1 MSTSASMPAHPSSP
15 QGRAPLSRRN
25 FIAAAVATAAA
36 GSVLGLPGQ
45 ASAAPSRASATGSAR
60 VTWSSESTANGYA
73 PKSGT
78 WYADPAVGLASVAYK
93 LSRQDDIAVTASG
106 RDFGTVINIDP
117 AKAYQKMVGIG
128 SSMEDSTIHNLSLMS
143 RRTRTKAL
151 EALFHPTRGAGFDL
165 TRICFGS
172 SDFYHSPDFY
182 TYCDGPADPALSRF
196 SIQKDIDNHIIS
208 TLKEALRINP
218 DLFICGTAWSAPAWM
233 KDNNSLI
240 DGHLL
245 DEYIPTLAVYYR
257 KTVQAYAKQGITIHA
272 VSPQNEPGWPAGI
285 YPSMLV
291 SAEQSKKL
299 INAMRKEFDAH
310 GIKTQIWA
318 WDWNFGDVGSY
329 LTDSLGTQESGYT
342 DTYKNVD
349 GIAWHDYS
357 GDPSAMSLAK
367 TDYPDLDMVLT
378 ERMLWG
384 TNGADRIARYLRSWS
399 TGYISWVTMLDQ
411 NRDSQQ
417 LGRPDPTPLIQ
428 DPERRNTYW
437 MLPEYYLFAQ
447 FSKFVQ
453 RGAKRVWSDYGST
466 DTVTTVAFRNPDGAI
481 ATVVINGTSEG
492 QEFTLRSGKQQLIDA
507 LPPKTVGTYVWT
519 PSSTSAT
526 PVDAY
531 GRIQAEAY
539 NDASSV
545 AVEVTGDTGGG
556 EDIGWIGKGSWAE
569 YRNVA
574 FGTEA
579 AKQFKIRIASGVGD
593 GVSGRIELRLDS
605 RSSEP
610 VASVRVDGTGGW
622 QSWITKIVDITATPG
637 ITGTHTVHLTFTSD
651 QPDNFVNLNW
661 FTFTRDTGTDAYG
674 AIQAENYLNASGVV
688 VEKTGDTGGGQDI
701 AYISPGDWAEYPKVQ
716 FGTQAATRFQVRVA
730 SGAGSGV
737 TGRIEVRLDSRDS
750 APVGSVTVENTGGW
764 QTWTTKTV
772 DIPGVTGTHTVY
784 LTFAS
789 DQSSDFTNL
798 NWFSFAR

>member
-1 MSTSASMPAHPSSP
+1 MSTSASMPAQPSSP
-15 QGRAPLSRRN
+15 RGHARLSRRN
-25 FIAAAVATAAA
+25 FLAAAAVAAAAA
-36 GSVLGLPGQ
+36 GSELALPGR
-45 ASAAPSRASATGSAR
+45 ANAAPGRPSPTAKAR
-60 VTWSSESTANGYA
+60 VTWSSESTASGYA

-78 WYADPAVGLASVAYK
+78 WFADPAVGLASVAYK
-93 LSRQDDIAVTASG
+93 LSQQDDIALAASG
-106 RDFGTVINIDP
+106 RDFGSVINVDP
-117 AKAYQKMVGIG
+117 AKAYQSMLGIG
-128 SSMEDSTIHNLSLMS
+128 SSMEDSTIHNLSLMNKK
-143 RRTRTKAL
+143 TRTKAL
-151 EALFHPTRGAGFDL
+151 QALFHPTSGAGFDL

-182 TYCDGPADPALSRF
+182 TYCDGPADPTLSRF

-218 DLFICGTAWSAPAWM
+218 DLFICGTAWSGPAWM

-245 DEYIPTLAVYYR
+245 DEYIPTLARYYR
-257 KTVQAYAKQGITIHA
+257 MTVQAYAKQGITIHA

-291 SAEQSKKL
+291 SAQQSKKL
-299 INAMRKEFDAH
+299 INAMRAEFDAH

-318 WDWNFGDVGSY
+318 WDWNFGDVATY
-329 LTDSLGTQESGYT
+329 LPDSLGTKESGYT
-342 DTYKNVD
+342 DAYRNTD

-357 GDPSAMSLAK
+357 GDPSMMSLAK

-428 DPERRNTYW
+428 DPESRNTYW

-453 RGAKRVWSDYGST
+453 RGAKRIWSDYGST
-466 DTVTTVAFRNPDGAI
+466 DTVTTVAFRNPDGTV
-481 ATVVINGTSEG
+481 ATVVINGTSDA
-492 QEFTLRSGKQQLIDA
+492 QEFTLRSGQQQLMDA

-519 PSSTSAT
+519 PSSSSAT

-531 GRIQAEAY
+531 GKIQAEAY
-539 NDASSV
+539 DDAFSA
-545 AVEVTGDTGGG
+545 AVEAGGDTGGG
-556 EDIGWIGKGSWAE
+556 EDISWLGNGTWTE

-574 FGTEA
+574 FGAQA
-579 AKQFKIRIASGVGD
+579 ATQFKVRVASGAAS
-593 GVSGRIELRLDS
+593 GVSGRIEVRLDS
-605 RSSEP
+605 RSSTP
-610 VASVRVDGTGGW
+610 VGSVQVDSTGGW
-622 QSWITKIVDITATPG
+622 QSWITKLVDISG
-637 ITGTHTVHLTFTSD
+637 VTGTHTVYLTFSSD
-651 QPDNFVNLNW
+651 QPDNFANVNW

-674 AIQAENYLNASGVV
+674 TIQAENYLNASGVV
-688 VEKTGDTGGGQDI
+688 VEKTADTGGGQDI
-701 AYISPGDWAEYPKVQ
+701 AFISPGDWAEYPNVV
-716 FGTQAATRFQVRVA
+716 FGTQAATQVKVRVA
-730 SGAGSGV
+730 SGAASGV
-737 TGRIEVRLDSRDS
+737 SGRIEVRLGSPTS
-750 APVGSVTVENTGGW
+750 PPVGSVTVENTGGW
-764 QTWTTKTV
+764 QTWATRTA
-772 DIPGVTGTHTVY
+772 DLSGITGTHTVY

-789 DQSSDFTNL
+789 DQSADFTNL
-798 NWFSFAR
+798 NWFTFAH